1 MPLLNYT
8 TRIPAG
14 RSIDEI
20 HRILIKGK
28 ARAIATEYDDSG
40 RPTALAFEVNTPFG
54 YRHFALPVNA
64 AAILQVLNRQHLEPR
79 YRTADHAHRVAWRIL
94 KDWIE
99 AQMAIVATQMV
110 TLDQVMLP
118 YLRTDNGATIYE
130 RYRDQQLTLE
140 ANR

>member
-8 TRIPAG
+8 TQIPIG
-14 RSIDEI
+14 RTVAEI
-20 HRILIKGK
+20 HNILAKGN

-54 YRHFALPVNA
+54 YRQFALPINPA
-64 AAILQVLNRQHLEPR
+64 AVLQVLNRQRLAPR

-94 KDWIE
+94 KDWVE
-99 AQMAIVATQMV
+99 AQLAIVATQMV

-130 RYRDQQLTLE
+130 RYRDQQLSLE
-140 ANR
+140 ASR